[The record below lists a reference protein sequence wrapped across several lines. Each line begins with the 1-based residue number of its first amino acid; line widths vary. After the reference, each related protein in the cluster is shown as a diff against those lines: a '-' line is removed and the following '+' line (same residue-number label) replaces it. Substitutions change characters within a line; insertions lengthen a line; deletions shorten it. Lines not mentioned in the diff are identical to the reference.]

1 MTAIPEH
8 IIDDMDSQETRLIEL
23 MSQRPLDI
31 WTATDIVRHFP
42 FSPSHDMTRVAS
54 SLMDRGLVLVQ
65 KGRSFDD
72 IPATSGLALTA
83 LGVRIGFQLAR
94 KRWSESP
101 LTDAA
106 I

>member
-1 MTAIPEH
+1 MTAIPER
-8 IIDDMDSQETRLIEL
+8 IIEDMEPQETRLIEL
-23 MSQRPLDI
+23 MSSRPLDI

-65 KGRSFDD
+65 KARAFDEL
-72 IPATSGLALTA
+72 PATSGLALTA
-83 LGVRIGFQLAR
+83 LGVRVGFRLAR
-94 KRWSESP
+94 LRWSEAP
-101 LTDAA
+101 MTDSA